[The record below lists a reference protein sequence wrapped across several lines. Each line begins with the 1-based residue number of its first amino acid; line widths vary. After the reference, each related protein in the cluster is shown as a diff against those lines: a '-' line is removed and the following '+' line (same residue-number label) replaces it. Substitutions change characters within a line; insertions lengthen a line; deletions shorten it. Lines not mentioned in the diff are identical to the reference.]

1 MRESGS
7 TSSPSLLLV
16 CAAFAAIYLIWGSTY
31 LAIAVAIETIPPFL
45 MAGVRFLIAG
55 GIVYAWARLRKGVDR
70 PTPVQWRSALI
81 IGGLML
87 LGGNGAVVWSEQRV
101 ASGVAAIIVATVPI
115 WVVLIN
121 WLRPRGVR
129 PAWADVVGVTLGFV
143 GLLTLI
149 DLSGAEDIGK
159 IDRIGVLA
167 LAFASLSW
175 SLGTIFAHQVE
186 RPKSPLVSVGMEM
199 LCGGA
204 LLCIAALAHGDWTAV
219 DVSKLSLRSVLA
231 LLYLLAFGSIVA
243 FTAYMWLLRV
253 TTPSRVATYAYVNP
267 VVAVLLGWMFNHEP
281 VSRRMIMAM
290 IVILA
295 GVILITTLGARARS
309 SRVADA

>member
-7 TSSPSLLLV
+7 TRSPSLLLV

-55 GIVYAWARLRKGVDR
+55 GIVYAWARVGMKAER
-70 PTPVQWRSALI
+70 PTLVQWRSALI

-87 LGGNGAVVWSEQRV
+87 LGGNGGVVWSEQRV

-121 WLRPRGVR
+121 WLRPRGIR
-129 PAWADVVGVTLGFV
+129 PAWADVVGVTLGFI

-149 DLSGAEDIGK
+149 DPTAVESVGK
-159 IDRIGVLA
+159 VDRIGVMVLA
-167 LAFASLSW
+167 LGSLSW
-175 SLGTIFAHQVE
+175 SFGTIFAHQVQ
-186 RPKSPLVSVGMEM
+186 RPKSPFVSVGMEM
-199 LCGGA
+199 LCGGV
-204 LLCIAALAHGDWTAV
+204 LLTIAAGLHGDWGQFAV
-219 DVSKLSLRSVLA
+219 AKLSLDSVLA
-231 LLYLLAFGSIVA
+231 FLYLLFFGSVVA

-253 TTPSRVATYAYVNP
+253 STPSRVATYAYVNP
-267 VVAVLLGWMFNHEP
+267 VVAVLLGWMFRSEP
-281 VSRRMIMAM
+281 VSRRMVMAM

-295 GVILITTLGARARS
+295 GVIMITTLGARARS
-309 SRVADA
+309 SRLVEK